1 MIKTED
7 GIKKGKPIKA
17 LQAIENKTK
26 IEVEKT
32 AETQMTP
39 SRALDK
45 RMMPSEVRNN
55 LKKMMFNPVI
65 TVSGIIKL

>member
-7 GIKKGKPIKA
+7 GIKKGQLKME

-26 IEVEKT
+26 IEVENT

-55 LKKMMFNPVI
+55 LKKMMFKTVI

>member
-55 LKKMMFNPVI
+55 LKKMMFKTVI